1 MKALGGL
8 LAGLIFGLGLAISG
22 MLDPVRVLSFL
33 DVAGDWDPS
42 LAFVLG
48 GAVSVSTL
56 GVLLM
61 RRRARPLLAPVFALP
76 TKQRIDRRLVT
87 GAALFGVGW
96 GLVGLCPGPAISGL
110 VLGHGA
116 SFVFAIAMLVGMLLY
131 RLMP

>member
-1 MKALGGL
+1 MRALGGL
-8 LAGLIFGLGLAISG
+8 LAGLVFGLGLAISG
-22 MLDPVRVLSFL
+22 MLNPVRVLGFL

-48 GAVSVSTL
+48 GAVSVSAL

-61 RRRARPLLAPVFALP
+61 RRRARPLLAPAFALP
-76 TKQRIDRRLVT
+76 TNTRIDLRLVA
-87 GAALFGVGW
+87 GAAFFGIGW

-116 SFVFAIAMLVGMLLY
+116 SFVFACAMLAGMLLY
-131 RLMP
+131 RIMP